1 MNIKV
6 QRQKPGR
13 GEGAQGELRLVMV
26 GRGAF
31 LFIKGGNQWHS
42 LSLVPNESVST
53 SARQKRGDLERNIR
67 AVVDPESNGE
77 FRDGASSDDYLNVA
91 GAIMDPSGK
100 GRKAALP
107 DAPL

>member
-53 SARQKRGDLERNIR
+53 DSRQKRGDLERNIKK
-67 AVVDPESNGE
+67 VVDFDANGL
-77 FRDGASSDDYLNVA
+77 FTASGNAYLDEA

-100 GRKAALP
+100 GRSSAKP

>member
-13 GEGAQGELRLVMV
+13 GEGAQGEMRLVIM

-31 LFIKGGNQWHS
+31 LYIKGGNQWHS

-53 SARQKRGDLERNIR
+53 SERQRRGDLERNIKK
-67 AVVDPESNGE
+67 VVDFDANGQ
-77 FRDGASSDDYLNVA
+77 FTASGNTYLDEA

-100 GRKAALP
+100 GRTSGLP

>member
-13 GEGAQGELRLVMV
+13 GEGAQGEMRLVIM
-26 GRGAF
+26 GRGTF

-42 LSLVPNESVST
+42 LSLVPTESIST
-53 SARQKRGDLERNIR
+53 DARRKRGDLERNIKK
-67 AVVDPESNGE
+67 VVDPDA
-77 FRDGASSDDYLNVA
+77 DGSFTVGSDTYLNED

-100 GRKAALP
+100 GRQSAHP
-107 DAPL
+107 DVPL